1 MCHTRHARHAR
12 HHHRRRDPHPA
23 ASAPDQPTGP
33 TRAGDADRERAAE
46 ALRVHAGAGR
56 LDADELERRLE
67 TVLTATY
74 LGELHAALADL
85 PRLRSHERPRSGRRE
100 RTARAP
106 RHDVPRVAVLLAA
119 VATLLLVT
127 MLTGLWALW
136 WLMWPIALLTHPR
149 RRWIASSDPRR
160 VVGAGGRAA
169 RPARG

>member
-12 HHHRRRDPHPA
+12 HHHRRPANRDPSPRTR
-23 ASAPDQPTGP
+23 PPTGP
-33 TRAGDADRERAAE
+33 TRAGDAYRERAAE

-85 PRLRSHERPRSGRRE
+85 PRLRSHERPRSGRRG

-106 RHDVPRVAVLLAA
+106 GHDVPRVAVLLAA

-136 WLMWPIALLTHPR
+136 WLMWPIAMLLHPR
-149 RRWIASSDPRR
+149 GHGHRP
-160 VVGAGGRAA
+160 GARGAGRAA
-169 RPARG
+169 RPAH